1 MQRFEGCLRLIDK
14 EHKIERENKHKIER
28 EKRTQVK
35 HEVQTLKIKQ
45 YENYRIY

>member
-14 EHKIERENKHKIER
+14 EHKIER

-45 YENYRIY
+45 YENYRIF